1 MKERTLCRS
10 APKFNDVCQCIYEWS
25 DEELEDLSDDDFED
39 LPCATCG
46 GRLVDLPEPV
56 SMAER
61 RGRLLMR
68 PDTEDVPAHDDTVRK
83 CVRPTDN

>member
-39 LPCATCG
+39 LPCVTCG
-46 GRLVDLPEPV
+46 GCRGRAGTRLDGG
-56 SMAER
+56 

-68 PDTEDVPAHDDTVRK
+68 PRNLTQSENEASGSDRATEFYSR
-83 CVRPTDN
+83 